1 MALISRFFRL
11 ERAVLVAP
19 LVAFA
24 AASTGC
30 AVVSVAGTAVSVVG
44 SAAGAALSV
53 GGAVVGSTVK
63 VAGKVVEKTV
73 DLAVPGGAPA
83 VAAK

>member
-1 MALISRFFRL
+1 MASNRGFLRH

-19 LVAFA
+19 LLAVGA
-24 AASTGC
+24 AAPGC
-30 AVVSVAGTAVSVVG
+30 AVVSVAGTAVSVAG
-44 SAAGAALSV
+44 SAAGAAVSV

-73 DLAVPGGAPA
+73 DLAVPGSPPAPA
-83 VAAK
+83 K